1 MTGHIFIYGGIGRD
15 KGEISFE
22 NVKEQINQAK
32 ASEDLV
38 VHLISPGGDVFEGES
53 IYNALRNS
61 GKKITTHLEGT
72 VASIATLIAAAGDKM
87 VMNKTARFMIHN
99 PKIQGFG
106 QMADSRDLRHVA
118 NQLDKIKEL
127 LISVYD
133 NKTKLGKEKLWEL
146 YDNETWLTADEAQQM
161 GFVDETQDAIKAVA
175 KININ
180 HIMETKEKG
189 LWTKIQNLFSMTK
202 FKNEFTETL
211 TDNRVV
217 IVMSEDEDWTGKQV
231 ILEDGSALEDG
242 TFTLQS
248 GKTITVAG
256 GAITEVGTPAPED
269 NTNEMDEKI
278 KQLEAQL
285 AEAKAAKESEAQAR
299 ILAEGEAT
307 KAKAETLKI
316 QNRVTTIEKDFIK
329 LQQEMQKTIGDVTP
343 PGKGPVIK
351 NADEEEYYDPMGE
364 DFIKTLKARNL
375 R

>member
-1 MTGHIFIYGGIGRD
+1 MMGHVFIYRGIGTEKD
-15 KGEISFE
+15 EVSAQSVISQLSPEAETITLHF
-22 NVKEQINQAK
+22 
-32 ASEDLV
+32 
-38 VHLISPGGDVFEGES
+38 HTPGGDVFEGFHM
-53 IYNALRNS
+53 YNGIQNFKANT
-61 GKKITTHLEGT
+61 GKKIIGIVEG
-72 VASIATLIAAAGDKM
+72 VCASIGTLVLGACDEII
-87 VMNKTARFMIHN
+87 MNTTSQMMIHN
-99 PKIQGFG
+99 PFTETKGDANKLRG
-106 QMADSRDLRHVA
+106 VADH
-118 NQLDKIKEL
+118 LDKIKHL
-127 LISVYD
+127 LIDVYKK
-133 NKTKLGKEKLWEL
+133 KTGLSEEKLWDL
-146 YDNETWLTADEAQQM
+146 YDKETWLNANEAMKM
-161 GFVDETQDAIKAVA
+161 GFVDDVQDAVKAVA
-175 KININ
+175 KINLEN
-180 HIMETKEKG
+180 FMEKKEG
-189 LWTKIQNLFSMTK
+189 LWTTIKNLLSLSK

-231 ILEDGSALEDG
+231 ILEDGSPLEDG

-248 GKTITVAG
+248 GKTITVAA

-285 AEAKAAKESEAQAR
+285 AEAKAAKESESQAR
-299 ILAEGEAT
+299 ALAEGEAT

-329 LQQEMQKTIGDVTP
+329 LQQEMQKTIGDPTP